1 MSLGGGGRAE
11 VHNRGI
17 VTRKRRRLPLHER
30 VARDVSIALVAGVAI
45 GLTLTFAG
53 LGEALGLVG
62 SNPEQDWHA
71 YFGAAER
78 LRSGGLL
85 YPPVPD
91 PSSESVYR
99 YAPWFALLWVP
110 LTYLPRDAVG
120 VAWVLTMF
128 ACSAIALWPLLS
140 SGRLGLALLAGL
152 FAPYMASASIHGNV
166 QPLMIMALVRTV
178 DERAG
183 PIVIGIAGSLKG
195 FPLIY
200 AVRYALLRQWS
211 RFFVA
216 VAVTVVLVAPI
227 FLFDLSNYPV
237 TPGPLAGLWA
247 ISPIAWAVGLLAG
260 FAALIR
266 FSRGRAGWFAASFA
280 VVMAI
285 PRLLYVDMTFLL
297 VTGRDVMRPRAA
309 PPPRP

>member
-1 MSLGGGGRAE
+1 MRGR
-11 VHNRGI
+11 
-17 VTRKRRRLPLHER
+17 VTRTNRLPMHER
-30 VARDVSIALVAGVAI
+30 VARDLCVALIVGLAI
-45 GLTLTFAG
+45 GLTLTFIG

-71 YFGAAER
+71 YLGAAER
-78 LRSGGLL
+78 LREGGQL

-91 PSSESVYR
+91 PSGESVYR

-110 LTYLPRDAVG
+110 LTLLPRDAVG
-120 VAWVLTMF
+120 VLWVLAMF
-128 ACSAIALWPLLS
+128 ACSGVALRPLITS
-140 SGRLGLALLAGL
+140 RRLGLFLLAGL
-152 FAPYMASASIHGNV
+152 FTPYLASASIHGNV
-166 QPLMIMALVRTV
+166 QPLIIAGLVHTV

-211 RFFVA
+211 KFFIA
-216 VAVTVVLVAPI
+216 VAVTTVLVAPTL
-227 FLFDLSNYPV
+227 LFDLRNYPI
-237 TPGPLAGLWA
+237 TPGPLAGLWV
-247 ISPIAWAVGLLAG
+247 ISPTAWAVGFLVG

-266 FSRGRAGWFAASFA
+266 FTRHEAGWFAASFA

-297 VTGRDVMRPRAA
+297 VTGRDFIGLDERPK
-309 PPPRP
+309 PPAN